1 MAKKVKV
8 IPATLSQYSL
18 LPINGDV
25 KKKVAGYA
33 RVSTNFEDQI
43 SSYEAQMNYY
53 KSYIQSHDEWE
64 YAGMYSDEGITG
76 TCIKKR
82 ASFNKMIEDALAGK
96 IDLILTKS
104 VSRFARNT
112 VDSIST
118 IRKLKEKGVEVYFE
132 KENIWT
138 LDSKGELLIT
148 IMSSIAQEE
157 SRSISENIKWG
168 KRKGFANGKTTL
180 AYSKF
185 LGYDKDF
192 KVNEEEARTVRL
204 IYKLYISGLSMSAV
218 KRELENRGIKSP
230 AGGETWYASTVRSI
244 LTNEKYKGDA
254 LIQKN
259 YTPDFL
265 QKTKKKNSGEIPQY
279 YVEGH
284 HEAIV
289 TEGQFEYV
297 RAEMERRQKLGR
309 SYSGKTI
316 YSSKLRCG
324 CCGCFFSPFVWHSND
339 KNRKVVYHCNRK
351 LTRGQKRCP
360 TPHFSEK
367 EIQSIFIKAFN
378 SLLDI
383 KSEVV
388 DNLGL
393 LIRRASDTVPLDAER
408 TQIEN
413 ELQLFTD
420 ELGDLIKE
428 NSRAAAVQ
436 QDKAEREKF
445 IRKAYTEK
453 LNRLNQIEETIASM
467 NYNKIVMEN
476 LLGNISGSTSLEFFD
491 SEMWGVLVEEVIVTS
506 RSDIIVVFRGGMR
519 VSVNIL

>member
-1 MAKKVKV
+1 MVKKVKV
-8 IPATLSQYSL
+8 IPATLSQYGL
-18 LPINGDV
+18 LPLNGNI
-25 KKKVAGYA
+25 KRKVAGYA
-33 RVSTNFEDQI
+33 RVSTNLEDQV
-43 SSYEAQMNYY
+43 SSYEAQMSYY
-53 KSYIQSHDEWE
+53 KSYIQSHCEWE

-82 ASFNKMIEDALAGK
+82 AGFNKMIEDALAGK

-157 SRSISENIKWG
+157 SRSISENVKWG

-192 KVNEEEARTVRL
+192 KVNEKEAKVVRL
-204 IYKLYISGLSMSAV
+204 IYKLYISGLSTSTII
-218 KRELENRGIKSP
+218 KELENRKISAP
-230 AGGETWYASTVRSI
+230 AGGKRWYASTIRSI

-265 QKTKKKNSGEIPQY
+265 QKTKKKNNGEIPQY

-289 TEGQFEYV
+289 TPGQFEYV
-297 RAEMERRQKLGR
+297 KAEMERRHRLGR
-309 SYSGKTI
+309 SFSGKTI
-316 YSSKLRCG
+316 YSSKLKCS

-351 LTRGQKRCP
+351 LNRGQKRCP
-360 TPHFSEK
+360 TPHFTET
-367 EIQSIFIKAFN
+367 EIQSIFVKAFN
-378 SLLDI
+378 SLLNI

-388 DNLGL
+388 ENLRL
-393 LIRRASDTVPLDAER
+393 LIRKASDTEQLATEKVQLEVD
-408 TQIEN
+408 
-413 ELQLFTD
+413 LQSLAD
-420 ELGDLIKE
+420 ELGNLIKE
-428 NSRAAAVQ
+428 NSRATAIRQ
-436 QDKAEREKF
+436 EKAD
-445 IRKAYTEK
+445 RK
-453 LNRLNQIEETIASM
+453 S
-467 NYNKIVMEN
+467 
-476 LLGNISGSTSLEFFD
+476 
-491 SEMWGVLVEEVIVTS
+491 
-506 RSDIIVVFRGGMR
+506 VV
-519 VSVNIL
+519 